1 MNKRGAEMS
10 MSVIIVAAIA
20 LLVLII
26 LAVLILGAGR
36 RVSEGTGCAGTGGTC
51 YSSCADLAEDQGGIW
66 TPDVTNG
73 GTKGGCRADEQ
84 CCIKIGGGAEE

>member
-36 RVSEGTGCAGTGGTC
+36 RVREGTGCAGTGGTC
-51 YSSCADLAEDQGGIW
+51 YSSCADLADDQGGVW

-73 GTKGGCRADEQ
+73 GIKGGCKEGEQ
-84 CCIKIGGGAEE
+84 CCISIGGAPEE